1 MTFFNLV
8 LKLKATGGLFLG
20 GELAILF
27 KDYIDYDRFYQK
39 FKISDKM
46 ENLLNNIPIY
56 LVVSEKTILNGAAL
70 YGAFSKE

>member
-1 MTFFNLV
+1 
-8 LKLKATGGLFLG
+8 
-20 GELAILF
+20 
-27 KDYIDYDRFYQK
+27 
-39 FKISDKM
+39 M